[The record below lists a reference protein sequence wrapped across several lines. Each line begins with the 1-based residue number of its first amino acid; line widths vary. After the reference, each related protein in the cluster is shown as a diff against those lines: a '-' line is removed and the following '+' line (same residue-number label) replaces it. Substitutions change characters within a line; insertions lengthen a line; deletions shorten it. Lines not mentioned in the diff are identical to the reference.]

1 MIKLIFKWLYFLFSN
16 VCFYYFSPA
25 IDFVIGGPP
34 CVDFS
39 GINADR
45 QGIEGYQGSYMMKFA
60 SLIHKIKKHALQNE
74 NPLFFLC
81 ENVPISIKHGLLEIE
96 DKFQVVGVTLDA
108 KYLSPCKRNRMY
120 FTNVS
125 LFVFVCFFKANSTYL
140 KKCFFLQ
147 IPLENADWELH
158 DSTPAN
164 STFLGDGWMHP
175 AEAYEPHCSPEGLK
189 ANTFMASETR

>member
-1 MIKLIFKWLYFLFSN
+1 VQFQDMIKLIFKWLYFLFSN

-140 KKCFFLQ
+140 KKCFFCRFRLRMLIGSCMTALLQ
-147 IPLENADWELH
+147 TLPFWGMVGCILQKLMNLIAVQ
-158 DSTPAN
+158 
-164 STFLGDGWMHP
+164 
-175 AEAYEPHCSPEGLK
+175 K
-189 ANTFMASETR
+189 V

>member
-1 MIKLIFKWLYFLFSN
+1 
-16 VCFYYFSPA
+16 
-25 IDFVIGGPP
+25 
-34 CVDFS
+34 VDFS

-45 QGIEGYQGSYMMKFA
+45 QGIDGFQGSYIMKFA
-60 SLIHKIKKHALQNE
+60 SLIHTIKNHALQDE

-81 ENVPISIKHGLLEIE
+81 ENVPISIKHGRIEIE
-96 DKFQVVGVTLDA
+96 DKFQVVGVILDA
-108 KYLSPCKRNRMY
+108 KYLSPCKRNRIY

-125 LFVFVCFFKANSTYL
+125 LLVFVCILKPILHYL
-140 KKCFFLQ
+140 IKYFLK
-147 IPLENADWELH
+147 IPLENGDWELH
-158 DSTPAN
+158 DSIPAN